1 MVSEQS
7 SESPGDVAR
16 DTLSS
21 DPADVAEQADRL
33 AMIMEA
39 EAVRNALAGSSG
51 EGSLDGRGL
60 PLEDDEYLVAAEE
73 AVDASDDPLHA
84 GGLTPRPVLDPEVS
98 AMHVVDEV
106 DPERDFYVDDETDS
120 QRADADFDQFDE
132 LDRNLTAEDQTLLG
146 IDPYD

>member
-1 MVSEQS
+1 
-7 SESPGDVAR
+7 
-16 DTLSS
+16 
-21 DPADVAEQADRL
+21 
-33 AMIMEA
+33 MIMEA

-51 EGSLDGRGL
+51 EGTLDGRGL
-60 PLEDDEYLVAAEE
+60 PLGDDEFLVAAED

-98 AMHVVDEV
+98 AMHVDDEV

-132 LDRNLTAEDQTLLG
+132 LDRDLTAEDQTLLG